1 MLSESDLGKT
11 KQKKPKYLQNPNQM
25 DTKTSVAENKGF
37 HFRSG
42 KHPQKK
48 KQMKRQKEKER
59 KRNSVTQRRNGT
71 KKPKKKLHSEVN
83 HNCHNCKLV
92 LCRGR
97 LEAKGKQ
104 RKQPRNRETKPKKR
118 CREIA

>member
-1 MLSESDLGKT
+1 MHNNTSSSSSHKTPQQPARNKNLLQRPVSNVDRPCKPIMLSESDLGKT

-71 KKPKKKLHSEVN
+71 KKPKKSFT
-83 HNCHNCKLV
+83 
-92 LCRGR
+92 
-97 LEAKGKQ
+97 AK
-104 RKQPRNRETKPKKR
+104 
-118 CREIA
+118 